1 MTPILWLI
9 ALSVFLG
16 AGGLALFLWASRNG
30 QYDDMDGAAQRI
42 LFDEDGQK

>member
-9 ALSVFLG
+9 ALSVALG
-16 AGGLALFLWASRNG
+16 GGGLLLFLWASRNG

-42 LFDEDGQK
+42 LFDDERKK